1 MKNISTYKSQEKSH
15 SGHKSNQRKGKYSR
29 KFRGIPPSDK
39 EVEGPTSA
47 AEEPPQQ
54 RDFRLDELNEEQL
67 KIYAENSQ
75 LVSLMKNGVRAGE
88 AIRRVG
94 AKRSERSARHLFRR
108 FERHGFSGLL
118 DKRWFR
124 SIEPRVFTPEV
135 QGITLAWYFAR
146 SAAGPRAIWNQVC
159 KVCRERGLKEPCE
172 TSVKNF
178 LENLDESLKVI
189 RGGKL
194 GLRKLDQEA
203 KPVIR
208 FENTKYANERWQG
221 DHTPLPIW
229 VKLRVNGVWKP
240 FHAYFTLLLDAH
252 TRAIPDHV
260 TSANYPNSWSIA
272 LAFRRA
278 ILPKTGMKCNIC
290 GIPAIFESDRGK
302 DFLSHAVRATLASLG
317 TVCDPDPPYYPNMK
331 GKIERFFKTLESGCL
346 SILPGY
352 MPQVGTTEG
361 AAIKRVHEFLTI
373 QQLDQEI
380 TRWIDE
386 VYHQRK
392 HSETG
397 RAPAEFWEAT
407 KHLQLPTSVDDL
419 NLLIL
424 KHDKECTV
432 INTGIKLT
440 LGGVEHRFWSPELAY
455 YWKRRVRLRYNP
467 DDMESVLVYCAATGE
482 YLCEAFDM
490 LSDTPRYTI
499 KDIKRTRSQWKR
511 GLLERTRGYMETVY
525 ADDRKKAER
534 EEREEAR
541 RLAETM
547 EAEDADLAVESDAAD
562 DYGDLLDLFKKQDRR
577 RS

>member
-1 MKNISTYKSQEKSH
+1 MKNISSSTRQKKSRPGQKSTDHKEKS
-15 SGHKSNQRKGKYSR
+15 SLNTCS
-29 KFRGIPPSDK
+29 IPPLNK
-39 EVEGPTSA
+39 EVEGQNADVLETH
-47 AEEPPQQ
+47 Q
-54 RDFRLDELNEEQL
+54 RDCRLDELSDEQL
-67 KIYAENSQ
+67 RIYAENCW
-75 LVSLMKNGVRAGE
+75 LISLMKNGVPAKE
-88 AIRRVG
+88 AIQRVG
-94 AKRSERSARHLFRR
+94 AKRSERSARHLLGR
-108 FERHGFSGLL
+108 FEQHGFSGLL

-124 SIEPRVFTPEV
+124 STEPRVFTSEV

-159 KVCRERGLKEPCE
+159 KVCREHRLKEPCE

-178 LENLDESLKVI
+178 LENLDESLKLFRV
-189 RGGKL
+189 GKI
-194 GLRKLDQEA
+194 GRRKWDQEA

-208 FENTKYANERWQG
+208 YENTKYANERWQG

-229 VKLRVNGVWKP
+229 VKVRVNEVWKP
-240 FHAYFTLLLDAH
+240 FPSYFTFLLDAH
-252 TRAIPDHV
+252 TRATPGHV
-260 TSANYPNSWSIA
+260 TSANYPNSWTIA

-278 ILPKTGMKCNIC
+278 ILPKTGYKCNIC
-290 GIPAIFESDRGK
+290 GIPSIFESDRGK
-302 DFLSHAVRATLASLG
+302 DFLSHAVVATLTALG

-331 GKIERFFKTLESGCL
+331 GKIERFFQTLESGCL

-361 AAIKRVHEFLTI
+361 AAIKRVHEFLTT

-407 KHLQLPTSVDDL
+407 KHLQLPASEDDL

-440 LGGVEHRFWSPELAY
+440 LSGVKHRFWSPELAY
-455 YWKRRVRLRYNP
+455 HWKRRVRLRYNP
-467 DDMESVLVYCAATGE
+467 DDTESVLIYCAATGE

-490 LSDTPRYTI
+490 LSDAPRFTI
-499 KDIKRTRSQWKR
+499 EDIKRTRSQWKR
-511 GLLERTRGYMETVY
+511 GLIERTRHYMETVY
-525 ADDRKKAER
+525 DDDRKKAER

-541 RLAETM
+541 RLAETLD
-547 EAEDADLAVESDAAD
+547 AEDAELGPESDDAD
-562 DYGDLLDLFKKQDRR
+562 DYEDLLALFKKQDRR